1 MKFYICEHCGNIVT
15 FLQSSGVPV
24 MCCGQKMTELVPD
37 STDAAQEKHVPVVTV
52 EGSMVDVK
60 VGSAPH
66 PMIPEHY
73 IQWVALETTEGCQIK
88 YLEPGQAPGG
98 REPGAVAIPGRR
110 RAAPRPRRPGQ
121 GRLRLLQSSRALESL
136 SDTMTRSP
144 LCRLFRRRGLFLRYG
159 FPSVTCW

>member
-88 YLEPGQAPGG
+88 YQDPGQAP
-98 REPGAVAIPGRR
+98 EVKFALAPGDRVKAAYAYCNLHGLW
-110 RAAPRPRRPGQ
+110 RA
-121 GRLRLLQSSRALESL
+121 
-136 SDTMTRSP
+136 
-144 LCRLFRRRGLFLRYG
+144 
-159 FPSVTCW
+159 